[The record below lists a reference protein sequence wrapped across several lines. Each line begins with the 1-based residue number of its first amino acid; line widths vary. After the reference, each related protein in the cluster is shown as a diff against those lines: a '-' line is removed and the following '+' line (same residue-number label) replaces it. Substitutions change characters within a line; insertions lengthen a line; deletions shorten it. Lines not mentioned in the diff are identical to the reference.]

1 VAWREPLCI
10 WLDVGTG
17 ETRMLK
23 GARLLYRM
31 LVRKGWT
38 PGVDLQYM
46 EAEGA
51 LHDERAWAD
60 RCGLFLRFLYP
71 ATEAAR

>member
-1 VAWREPLCI
+1 
-10 WLDVGTG
+10 
-17 ETRMLK
+17 
-23 GARLLYRM
+23 
-31 LVRKGWT
+31 
-38 PGVDLQYM
+38 M